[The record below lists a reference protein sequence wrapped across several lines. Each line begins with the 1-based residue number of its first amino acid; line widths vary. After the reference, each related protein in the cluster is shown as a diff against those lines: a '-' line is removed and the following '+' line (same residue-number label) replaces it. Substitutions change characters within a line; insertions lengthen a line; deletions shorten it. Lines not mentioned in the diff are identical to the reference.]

1 MKRVHAPALIAL
13 VGASFVV
20 RTALAWLRA
29 TPALFPD
36 EYIYSS
42 LGRSLAE
49 SGRPLIRGGSAHF
62 PALLQPILTAPA
74 WLIGDVGVAFRVVQ
88 TISALAMS
96 LAAIPVYLLAIR
108 LGLSRRVALALAALA
123 VLVPDLMYASFVT
136 SEPFAYPLVLATV
149 AAASFALAQPT
160 RRTQARV
167 HRLRGARDPHPRP
180 ARRPAGR
187 LLPRRARHGPAASTA
202 FGRRCANSSFRWA
215 RSSFRFWG

>member
-1 MKRVHAPALIAL
+1 MKREHAPALIAL

-20 RTALAWLRA
+20 HTALAWLRA

-49 SGRPLIRGGSAHF
+49 SGRPLIRGGSAHL
-62 PALLQPILTAPA
+62 PALLQPIHTAPA
-74 WLIGDVGVAFRVVQ
+74 GLIGDVGVAFRVVQ

-96 LAAIPVYLLAIR
+96 LAAIPVYVLAIR

-123 VLVPDLMYASFVT
+123 VLVPDFMYASFVT

-160 RRTQARV
+160 RRTPRI
-167 HRLRGARDPHPRP
+167 RP
-180 ARRPAGR
+180 ARSARPT
-187 LLPRRARHGPAASTA
+187 RRARPPTRKRRRRRRSRSTTPR
-202 FGRRCANSSFRWA
+202 FRRRRAGTTR
-215 RSSFRFWG
+215 